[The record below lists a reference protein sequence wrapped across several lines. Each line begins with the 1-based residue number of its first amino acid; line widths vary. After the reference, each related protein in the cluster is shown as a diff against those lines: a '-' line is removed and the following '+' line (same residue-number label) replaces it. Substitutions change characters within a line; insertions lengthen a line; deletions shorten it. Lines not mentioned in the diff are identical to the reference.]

1 MVKDQ
6 ICYFIISMYLIRKTG
21 ISFECTCT

>member
-6 ICYFIISMYLIRKTG
+6 ICYFIISMYLIRKNG